1 MPSKT
6 RTRNGQGS
14 QKRRRKS
21 HASRKQANTEKGGAA
36 IAEGGYGCVFHP
48 AIACDGDPQYA
59 GDNAYIS
66 KLMTTEAADDE
77 MKESE
82 DVRRIVGSAGL
93 PIKFFGVPG
102 HKCGYIPGSIGA
114 NELADFTE
122 PVSGRRQ
129 KSVKCRAIQ
138 DAAAKPADFSILQ
151 SRYGGPDLYTTFND
165 VVAGAASKTVVATAT
180 RSMLEMLAAAI
191 VPMNE
196 AGLWHCD
203 LKSENVL
210 CSPDGSD
217 VMMIDWGLMRTAKT
231 QNDYSW
237 ESQQWN
243 NPLATLYIAGLL
255 HDGRPIMIT
264 PRMVKDLA
272 TKDLPPDAPSFLQH
286 IKFTVKVIA
295 NALRATGGE
304 RVTFESI
311 FSVIGQYYNELS
323 RMYQSTEASSGRQA
337 AIEEL
342 KELYFENVDLWGFVC
357 CFVPLLMSRDPELSE
372 PAARAYL
379 YLFREGAGPGGIEP
393 DAIRAIL
400 SAYIPA
406 QRPSI
411 AQQGPLAAV
420 RQLAVVPVYVATR
433 IGGRGR
439 ARSNCRRGR
448 KRTKARRTRRK

>member
-6 RTRNGQGS
+6 RTRKGKGS
-14 QKRRRKS
+14 QKRRMKS
-21 HASRKQANTEKGGAA
+21 HTSRKQANAEKGGAA

-48 AIACDGDPQYA
+48 AIACDGNSQYA

-93 PIKFFGVPG
+93 PTKYFGVPG
-102 HKCGYIPGSIGA
+102 HKCGYIPGSIGP

-122 PVSGRRQ
+122 PVSGRKR
-129 KSVKCRAIQ
+129 KSVKCRAVE
-138 DAAAKPADFSILQ
+138 AAAARPADFSVLQ
-151 SRYGGPDLYTTFND
+151 SRYGGPDLYTTFNN
-165 VVAGAASKTVVATAT
+165 VVFGAASKTVVATAT
-180 RSMLEMLAAAI
+180 GSMLDMLAKAI

-196 AGLWHCD
+196 AELWHCD

-210 CSPDGSD
+210 SRPDGSD

-231 QNDYSW
+231 QNDYNW

-243 NPLATLYIAGLL
+243 NPLSALYIAGLL
-255 HDGRPIMIT
+255 HNGEPYMVT
-264 PRMVKDLA
+264 PQMVKGLA

-286 IKFTVKVIA
+286 IKFTVNVVA
-295 NALRATGGE
+295 HALRATGRE

-323 RMYQSTEASSGRQA
+323 RMYQSTKASSGRQA
-337 AIEEL
+337 AIDEL

-357 CFVPLLMSRDPELSE
+357 CFAPLVMSQYRELSE

-393 DAIRAIL
+393 DAIRAML

-411 AQQGPLAAV
+411 AQQGPVAVV
-420 RQLAVVPVYVATR
+420 RQFAADPVYVATR
-433 IGGRGR
+433 SGGRAP
-439 ARSNCRRGR
+439 ARSNRRRGR

>member
-6 RTRNGQGS
+6 RTRKGKGS
-14 QKRRRKS
+14 QKRRMRS
-21 HASRKQANTEKGGAA
+21 RTSRKQANAEKGGAA

-48 AIACDGDPQYA
+48 AIACDGNSQYA

-93 PIKFFGVPG
+93 PTKYFGVPG
-102 HKCGYIPGSIGA
+102 YKCGYISGSIGP

-129 KSVKCRAIQ
+129 KSVKCRAIE
-138 DAAAKPADFSILQ
+138 AAAARPADFSVLQ
-151 SRYGGPDLYTTFND
+151 SRYGGPDLYTTFNN
-165 VVAGAASKTVVATAT
+165 VVFGAARKTVVATAT
-180 RSMLEMLAAAI
+180 KSMLKMLTEAI

-210 CSPDGSD
+210 SSPDGSD
-217 VMMIDWGLMRTAKT
+217 VMMIDWGLMRTANT
-231 QNDYSW
+231 QNDYNW

-243 NPLATLYIAGLL
+243 NPLSALYIAGLL
-255 HDGRPIMIT
+255 DNGKPYMVT
-264 PRMVKDLA
+264 PQIVKDLA
-272 TKDLPPDAPSFLQH
+272 TATALARDAPSFLQH
-286 IKFTVKVIA
+286 IQFTVKVIA
-295 NALRATGGE
+295 HALRATGE
-304 RVTFESI
+304 RVTSESI
-311 FSVIGQYYNELS
+311 FSVIGHYYNELS
-323 RMYQSTEASSGRQA
+323 RMYQSTNASSGRQA
-337 AIEEL
+337 AIDEL

-357 CFVPLLMSRDPELSE
+357 CFAPLVMSQDRELSE

-406 QRPSI
+406 QRLSI
-411 AQQGPLAAV
+411 AQQGPIAVV
-420 RQLAVVPVYVATR
+420 RQFAATPVYVATR
-433 IGGRGR
+433 SGGRAP
-439 ARSNCRRGR
+439 ARSNRRRGR